1 MSAIHRALVLLG
13 FALAV
18 AVLMG
23 IIRRRRVSQCI
34 AFTLLVLASAG
45 FTGLF
50 LIFPQGNTPALYLLK
65 QGIYDSLLF
74 AIALELSFRTFAAF
88 RGVATRVRLVLVL
101 AVATSTALIFFLT
114 PNSPYSQFWRYQ
126 PSVTTAGIWCLTAV
140 ALLIVWYQ
148 IPIRAF
154 LKAIILA
161 YVPYL
166 VVFVICVDLIGRL
179 GWGAIPRL
187 NILNAIAYDAMAA
200 SWAYAAWRKD

>member
-1 MSAIHRALVLLG
+1 VSAIHRALVVLG

-18 AVLMG
+18 AVLAG
-23 IIRRRRVSQCI
+23 ILRRKRVAQCI
-34 AFTLLVLASAG
+34 AFTLLVSASAG

-50 LIFPQGNTPALYLLK
+50 LVYPKGNSPALYLVK

-74 AIALELSFRTFAAF
+74 AIALELSFRAFSAF
-88 RGVATRVRLVLVL
+88 RGVADRVRFLL
-101 AVATSTALIFFLT
+101 AFAVTASTAGIFFLT

-140 ALLIVWYQ
+140 ALLVVWYQ
-148 IPIRAF
+148 IRGF
-154 LKAIILA
+154 LRAIILA

-187 NILNAIAYDAMAA
+187 NILNAAAYDAMATY
-200 SWAYAAWRKD
+200 WAWAAWRKD

>member
-1 MSAIHRALVLLG
+1 MSAIHRALVVLG

-18 AVLMG
+18 AVLIG
-23 IIRRRRVSQCI
+23 ILRRKRVAQCI
-34 AFTLLVLASAG
+34 GFTFLVLASAG

-50 LIFPQGNTPALYLLK
+50 LVYPQGNSPALYLLK

-74 AIALELSFRTFAAF
+74 AIALELSFRAFSAF
-88 RGVATRVRLVLVL
+88 RGVAGRVRFLL
-101 AVATSTALIFFLT
+101 AFAVTASTAGIFFLT

-126 PSVTTAGIWCLTAV
+126 PSVTTAGIWCLTTV

-154 LKAIILA
+154 LRAVILA

-187 NILNAIAYDAMAA
+187 NILNALAYDAMAA
-200 SWAYAAWRKD
+200 YWVYAAWRKD

>member
-1 MSAIHRALVLLG
+1 VSAINRALVVLG

-18 AVLMG
+18 AVLLG
-23 IIRRRRVSQCI
+23 ILRRRRIGQCI
-34 AFTLLVLASAG
+34 AFSLLVVASAG

-50 LIFPQGNTPALYLLK
+50 LVNPRGNTPALYLLK

-74 AIALELSFRTFAAF
+74 AIALELSFRAFSAF
-88 RGVATRVRLVLVL
+88 RGVASRVRQYLAL
-101 AVATSTALIFFLT
+101 AVMGSTAGIFFLT

-148 IPIRAF
+148 IPIQAF
-154 LKAIILA
+154 LRAIILA

-166 VVFVICVDLIGRL
+166 VIFVICVDLIGRL
-179 GWGAIPRL
+179 GWGEIPRL
-187 NILNAIAYDAMAA
+187 NILNAVAYDTMAA
-200 SWAYAAWRKD
+200 YWAYAAWRKD